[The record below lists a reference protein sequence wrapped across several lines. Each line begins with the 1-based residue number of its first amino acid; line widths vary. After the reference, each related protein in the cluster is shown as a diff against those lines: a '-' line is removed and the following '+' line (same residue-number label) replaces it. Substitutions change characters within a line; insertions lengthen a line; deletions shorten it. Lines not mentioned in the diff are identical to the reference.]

1 MQRNSPDALP
11 KALKYKK
18 ERGTIM
24 KKLIALLLMLVL
36 TLSAS
41 AFAESETLFWDM
53 SHEELVEYYLA
64 EANEVVVTDTHVIFT
79 DDSGRGEISIEKNPE
94 KAAILYGSFACLW
107 TEAGGK
113 VQIGIG
119 GKSNATLYNEQVGR
133 DLAEDE
139 GFKVISE
146 SNGGKK
152 WDVEA
157 IIAEQPD
164 LIVCSM
170 SMNGWEVISGPAM
183 ATGIPIIGLQY
194 DNVQDYLKWFKVFC
208 NLTGHPELWDEIANA
223 TAERIISVV
232 EQIPEVEKAPR
243 VLIFRQTLKSFGNN
257 CQTGQLVWE
266 LGGVNVVETDPVH
279 GMTDSVEL
287 SMEEIYALDPDM
299 ILIPCMNEPGST
311 EKEIQELVGNDPV
324 WNELRAV
331 KEGKVFFIEKG
342 LFHNK
347 PNKDYRKAYEA
358 MFGYLYPDYELAE

>member
-1 MQRNSPDALP
+1 
-11 KALKYKK
+11 
-18 ERGTIM
+18 M
-24 KKLIALLLMLVL
+24 KKLLALFLSLVL
-36 TLSAS
+36 SLSICTATFAQT
-41 AFAESETLFWDM
+41 AFWQK
-53 SHEELVEYYLA
+53 SHDELVEYYLA
-64 EANEVVVTDTHVIFT
+64 KANEVVVTDTHVIFT
-79 DDSGRGEISIEKNPE
+79 DDSGRGELSIEKNP
-94 KAAILYGSFACLW
+94 KNAAILYGSLACLW
-107 TEAGGK
+107 TEAGGT
-113 VQIGIG
+113 VQLAIG
-119 GKSNATLYNEQVGR
+119 GKSNTVLYTEQIGR
-133 DLAEDE
+133 DIAKDE
-139 GFKVISE
+139 GVKVISE

-157 IIAEQPD
+157 IIAEKPD

-170 SMNGWEVISGPAM
+170 SMNGWEVISGPAL
-183 ATGIPIIGLQY
+183 ATDIPIIGIQY

-208 NLTGHPELWDEIANA
+208 NLNNRADLWDEVAYA
-223 TAERIISVV
+223 TAARIVEVV
-232 EQIPEVEKAPR
+232 EQVPEVENPPR

-266 LGGVNVVETDPVH
+266 LGGVNVVESDPVN

-287 SMEEIYALDPDM
+287 SMEQIYALDPDM

-311 EKEIQELVGNDPV
+311 EAKIEELLSDDPV

-358 MFGYLYPDYELAE
+358 MFGYLYPDHELVNSAAK

>member
-1 MQRNSPDALP
+1 
-11 KALKYKK
+11 
-18 ERGTIM
+18 M
-24 KKLIALLLMLVL
+24 KKLLALLLVLVL
-36 TLSAS
+36 SISVCSA
-41 AFAESETLFWDM
+41 AFAEAETQTLFWDL

-64 EANEVVVTDTHVIFT
+64 EANEVVITDTHVTFT
-79 DDSGRGEISIEKNPE
+79 DDSGRGEISIAKNPQN
-94 KAAILYGSFACLW
+94 AAILYGSFACLW
-107 TEAGGK
+107 TEAGGT
-113 VQIGIG
+113 VQLGIG
-119 GKSNATLYNEQVGR
+119 GKSNTTLYLEQIGR
-133 DLAEDE
+133 DIAEDE

-170 SMNGWEVISGPAM
+170 SMNGWEVIAGPAE
-183 ATGIPIIGLQY
+183 AAGIPIIGMQY

-223 TAERIISVV
+223 TAERIIEVV
-232 EQIPEVEKAPR
+232 EQVPEVENAPR

-266 LGGVNVVETDPVH
+266 LGGINVVETDPIN
-279 GMTDSVEL
+279 GMTDSVDL
-287 SMEEIYALDPDM
+287 GMEEIYALDPDM

-311 EKEIQELVGNDPV
+311 EKEIEELVGSDPV

-347 PNKDYRKAYEA
+347 PNKDFRRAYEA
-358 MFGYLYPDYELAE
+358 MFGYLYPDFELTEAKDAAAE